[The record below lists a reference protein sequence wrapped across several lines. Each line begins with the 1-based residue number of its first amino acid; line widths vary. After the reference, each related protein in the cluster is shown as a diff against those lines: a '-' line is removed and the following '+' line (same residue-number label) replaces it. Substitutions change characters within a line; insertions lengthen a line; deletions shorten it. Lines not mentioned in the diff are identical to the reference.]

1 MHEREKKR
9 PGRAFTPGPDF
20 LGPPLLGG
28 FVRWVGGTAAPG
40 AAATVEG
47 WGRVDPD
54 HRFGRTG
61 RFVVAGLF
69 GFGMAGISALYAGWP
84 HLLAVGAGVLGAAG
98 LVGVSVWLG
107 PESES

>member
-1 MHEREKKR
+1 VTALF
-9 PGRAFTPGPDF
+9 GI
-20 LGPPLLGG
+20 PLLIG
-28 FVRWVGGTAAPG
+28 FFLMVGWIAATAV
-40 AAATVEG
+40 AATVEG

>member
-1 MHEREKKR
+1 MTALF
-9 PGRAFTPGPDF
+9 GI
-20 LGPPLLGG
+20 PLLIG
-28 FVRWVGGTAAPG
+28 FFLMVGWIAATAV
-40 AAATVEG
+40 AATVEG

>member
-1 MHEREKKR
+1 MTTLF
-9 PGRAFTPGPDF
+9 GI
-20 LGPPLLGG
+20 PLLIG
-28 FVRWVGGTAAPG
+28 FLLMVGWIAATAV
-40 AAATVEG
+40 AATVEG
-47 WGRVDPD
+47 WEGVDPE

-98 LVGVSVWLG
+98 LTGVSVWLG